1 MWNVARTSL
10 SSLQLN
16 SIMEL
21 DKDTIERLL
30 DSMLFCL
37 GPYIENDSFRED
49 NPWLFELAES
59 YNEIVSLLPS
69 SWQLYQ
75 YELIQY

>member
-1 MWNVARTSL
+1 MLNAARTSL

-16 SIMEL
+16 STMEL

-30 DSMLFCL
+30 DAMLFCL
-37 GPYIENDSFRED
+37 GPYLENDGFREE

-59 YNEIVSLLPS
+59 YNEIVSQLPQC
-69 SWQLYQ
+69 WRMYQ
-75 YELIQY
+75 YEPIQY